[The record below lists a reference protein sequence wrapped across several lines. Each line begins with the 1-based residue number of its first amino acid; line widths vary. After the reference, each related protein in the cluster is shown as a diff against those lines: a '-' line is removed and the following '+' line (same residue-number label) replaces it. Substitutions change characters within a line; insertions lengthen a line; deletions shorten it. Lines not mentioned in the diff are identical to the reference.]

1 MIKYE
6 ATVTAVGPLVTEF
19 IQSSILVFFA
29 EGAPEELAEFSILHD
44 GKELK
49 ADIQPNDVIYLDDQ
63 SYRVLAVG
71 EVANSNFANLGH
83 LIMKFNGMDQVE
95 LPGDVCVEAKPV
107 PPIAPGT
114 KLKIVQG
121 ES

>member
-29 EGAPEELAEFSILHD
+29 EGAPAELAEFSILHD

-49 ADIQPNDVIYLDDQ
+49 ADIQPDDVIYLDDQ